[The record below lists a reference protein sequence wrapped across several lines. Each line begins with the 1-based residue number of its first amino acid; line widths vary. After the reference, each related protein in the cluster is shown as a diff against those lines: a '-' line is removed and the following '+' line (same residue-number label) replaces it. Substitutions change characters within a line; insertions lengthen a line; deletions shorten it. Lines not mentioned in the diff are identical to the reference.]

1 MTEPAIARSAM
12 TDSFPIERRSEVRE
26 PTNIRA
32 RICYGENFGAWAD
45 CIIKNLSKSGAMLE
59 VAAVYPIPQT
69 FTLIHIPGGV
79 AFTAN
84 IKWRRGDLCGVFM
97 KDRTELK
104 LIPASEPN
112 KIRDIWAALAT

>member
-1 MTEPAIARSAM
+1 MTEPATARSAM
-12 TDSFPIERRSEVRE
+12 TDSFPIERRAEVRE
-26 PTNIRA
+26 PTNVRA

-45 CIIKNLSKSGAMLE
+45 CTIKNLSKSGAMLE
-59 VAAVYPIPQT
+59 VAAVYPIPPT

-79 AFTAN
+79 AFTAT

-112 KIRDIWAALAT
+112 KIRDLWAALAT